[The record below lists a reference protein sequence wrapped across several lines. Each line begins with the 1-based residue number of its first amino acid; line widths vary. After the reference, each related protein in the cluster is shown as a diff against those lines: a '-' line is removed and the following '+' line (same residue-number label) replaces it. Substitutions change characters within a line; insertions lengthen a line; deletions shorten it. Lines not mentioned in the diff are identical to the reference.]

1 MLECNAKQGG
11 FMKIINIRKDF
22 SRYPAGRY
30 IADGP
35 YNGEK
40 FREDFLIPALF
51 EAINKKE
58 KVKVELDGVRG
69 YNSSFLEE
77 AFGGLMRSGK
87 FSSIKDLPEILE
99 FASTDESLIEEI
111 RGYMKEA
118 APIAAQ

>member
-1 MLECNAKQGG
+1 
-11 FMKIINIRKDF
+11 MKIINIKENF

-30 IADGP
+30 RADGP

-40 FREDFLIPALF
+40 FREELLMPALS
-51 EAINKKE
+51 EAINKGE

-77 AFGGLMRSGK
+77 AFGGLVRSSKFMPSDDLLGK
-87 FSSIKDLPEILE
+87 FE
-99 FASTDESLIEEI
+99 FISTDESLIEEI

-118 APIAAQ
+118 ASLATQ

>member
-1 MLECNAKQGG
+1 
-11 FMKIINIRKDF
+11 MKIINIRKDF